1 MEQLIYDYVKY
12 GKEARRFILPPR
24 IKVEPEF
31 AKDLKEIAIGKLE
44 ELIERKRFL
53 EKSWDNRSA
62 FLDKS
67 PETKKKLWFQIYF
80 ESYCYNLEVGYIDK
94 WIKYWKNFLPRKR
107 VSAKEN
113 KDSFTEEQIQ
123 QAREY
128 PLEEL
133 IGGDF
138 KRAGLN
144 KIRTCCPFHEER
156 TPSFF
161 VYTDKNSA
169 HCFGCQKH
177 FQNAIDYAMEVEKLE
192 FAEAVR
198 RLL

>member
-1 MEQLIYDYVKY
+1 MEQLIYDYIKY
-12 GKEARRFILPPR
+12 GKDSRQFVLPLRRR
-24 IKVEPEF
+24 VEPGF
-31 AKDLKEIAIGKLE
+31 AKDLKEVAKEKIK

-53 EKSWDNRSA
+53 EKSWNNRSA

-80 ESYCYNLEVGYIDK
+80 ESYCYNLEVGYINK
-94 WIKYWKNFLPRKR
+94 WIKYWKSFLHKR
-107 VSAKEN
+107 VSIRKN
-113 KDSFTEEQIQ
+113 KDSFTEEQIEE
-123 QAREY
+123 ARKY

-133 IGGDF
+133 IGGEF

-144 KIRTCCPFHEER
+144 KIRTCCPFHGEK

-161 VYTDKNSA
+161 VFTDKNSA

-177 FQNAIDYAMEVEKLE
+177 FQNAIDYVMEVEKLE
-192 FAEAVR
+192 FAEAIR